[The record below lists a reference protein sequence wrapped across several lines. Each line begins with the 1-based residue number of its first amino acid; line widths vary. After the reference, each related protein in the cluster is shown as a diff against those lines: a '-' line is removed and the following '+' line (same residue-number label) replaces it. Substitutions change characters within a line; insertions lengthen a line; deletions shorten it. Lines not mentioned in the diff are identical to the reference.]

1 MKTCSREK
9 CSICIPFERSKYDEI
24 IKDNKKFRSHIDATM
39 TRFPELFPV
48 EIARGYVMKDS
59 RKSKKLQIGIRRIR
73 VEGKNYSVRPS
84 FVMPYMTG
92 FVADVENALY
102 LRRFDVPFYGLTH
115 VFGHNPMYWYRLEH
129 HLGKNSLVGTTVHR
143 NIPLPVHLVADEKHS
158 HLAGKKEFR
167 GNNSR

>member
-59 RKSKKLQIGIRRIR
+59 RKSK
-73 VEGKNYSVRPS
+73 N
-84 FVMPYMTG
+84 
-92 FVADVENALY
+92 
-102 LRRFDVPFYGLTH
+102 
-115 VFGHNPMYWYRLEH
+115 YRLEYGEYA
-129 HLGKNSLVGTTVHR
+129 LKVKITVCAHR
-143 NIPLPVHLVADEKHS
+143 LSCLI
-158 HLAGKKEFR
+158 
-167 GNNSR
+167 